1 MNIKEM
7 PLEMMRAI
15 LQWLPI
21 LDQLSAAEAAE
32 EFEVATELQIER
44 TPLFI
49 IKPKKVLVLAI
60 NNMESTGTVLQALKT
75 SVYKE
80 VNLVIARSLT
90 ETRDSAQVRK
100 IVKWLENVTMNGQY
114 PFFAIEL
121 VGNVRMCGCR

>member
-100 IVKWLENVTMNGQY
+100 MVKWLENVTMNGQY
-114 PFFAIEL
+114 PFFAIKL
-121 VGNVRMCGCR
+121 VGNVRLSMG